1 MLGCLGLPSFPASS
15 RPSVPGTQRQRW
27 VSLVVDN
34 FRFGTNCGKRR
45 VLENAPSIAGLMITT
60 ECLVT
65 EAPEKKEKA
74 AAPIAPEEY

>member
-1 MLGCLGLPSFPASS
+1 
-15 RPSVPGTQRQRW
+15 
-27 VSLVVDN
+27 
-34 FRFGTNCGKRR
+34 

-74 AAPIAPEEY
+74 AAPIALEEY